1 MQNMKG
7 KSSFFA
13 SASCLALACILQI
26 SCSTTRVM
34 EEGQYRLASNKVEIK
49 GDDKLRVSE
58 IESYVKQKP
67 NSYIIFGWNPFLNIY
82 NWSGKDPDKAVNKLI
97 RNMGTAPVIYQP
109 SQVEASIDNIKRHLK
124 YLGYYGSDVRSDVRV
139 QGRKVHVTYS
149 VNTGKRF
156 RIGKLTYSVPDGEL
170 SRDFFADTSAVSIK
184 PGDFL
189 SENELEKETERSAA
203 VLRSKGYFGF
213 SKNYYSF
220 EADTLHS
227 KDTADLLMMVKEYTR
242 NQTPEDARPHRKFS
256 IGDVTVTY
264 DKDLRFND
272 KVLKEMCTLKPGD
285 RYDEN
290 EVNTTYSRL
299 SALRLF
305 SGVNIELTPRDTGI
319 VDCDINLTRSKMQ
332 GFKVN
337 LEGSTNSTGL
347 IGISPQFS
355 YYHKNIFH
363 GGEWL
368 NLGFLGNF
376 QFKYDDSNVKSNE
389 FGVSAGLSFPEF
401 LGLPN
406 SMFKGPSVPR
416 TEINASYNYQNRP
429 EYTRN
434 MISTSFGYS
443 GSLRSGKLFYQ
454 IYPIQA
460 KIVRLTDLDPNFYTT
475 LAGNPFMRDAY
486 QNHFDVG
493 SGLVAYYT
501 TSTALAPK
509 VSYEYARVQLDA
521 SGNVISLFNRTMRQD
536 EYGSRLIWNTPYSQY
551 VRGEL
556 TLGKTLVFG
565 KNSKHAIAARL
576 LGGVGYAY
584 GNSSTIP
591 FEKQFYSGGANSM
604 RGWQARALGPG
615 KSKADTT
622 FVIPSQ
628 TGDVKLEANL
638 EYRFPMFWKLC
649 GAVFTD
655 VGNIWTLKET
665 EGADD
670 GQETHFALNTL
681 ASSLAA
687 NWGIGLRLDLNFLIL
702 RIDLGMKL
710 YDPSQDFDKW
720 RAPAQWLKKDGYS
733 IHFGVGYPF

>member
-1 MQNMKG
+1 MATAVL
-7 KSSFFA
+7 SF
-13 SASCLALACILQI
+13 
-26 SCSTTRVM
+26 SCSTTRVLGD
-34 EEGQYRLASNKVEIK
+34 GQFRLADNKVVVDNDRK
-49 GDDKLRVSE
+49 FNTKE
-58 IESYVKQKP
+58 IESYIKQKP

-82 NWSGKDPDKAVNKLI
+82 NWSGKNADKGINKFLRKI
-97 RNMGTAPVIYQP
+97 GTAPVVYQP
-109 SQVEASIDNIKRHLK
+109 SQVEASVENINRHLE
-124 YLGYYGSDVRSDVRV
+124 YLGYYGSDVRSEVRV
-139 QGRKVHVTYS
+139 NGKRVTVTYS
-149 VNTGKRF
+149 VTLGRRY
-156 RIGKLTYSVPDGEL
+156 RIGNVSFAVPDGEFKE
-170 SRDFFADTSAVSIK
+170 DFYADTAAVSIR

-189 SENELEKETERSAA
+189 SEDALEKETERAA
-203 VLRSKGYFGF
+203 SMFRRKGYFGF
-213 SKNYYSF
+213 TKNYFSF
-220 EADTLHS
+220 EADTLARR
-227 KDTADLLMMVKEYTR
+227 DTADLLMTVKEYTR
-242 NQTPEDARPHRKFS
+242 NQTAEYARPHRKYFF
-256 IGDVTVTY
+256 GDVSISY
-264 DKDLRFND
+264 DNDLKFND
-272 KVLKEMCTLKPGD
+272 RVLKNICTIRPGAM
-285 RYDEN
+285 YDER

-305 SGVNIELTPRDTGI
+305 SGVNVALNPRDSGI
-319 VDCDINLTRSKMQ
+319 VDCDISLTKSRMQ

-347 IGISPQFS
+347 IGISPQVS

-363 GGEWL
+363 GAQWL

-376 QFKYDDSNVKSNE
+376 QFKYDDRSVKSNE

-406 SMFKGPSVPR
+406 SIFKGPSVPR

-434 MISTSFGYS
+434 MISTSYGYS
-443 GSLRSGKLFYQ
+443 GSLRNGKFFYQ
-454 IYPIQA
+454 FYPIQA
-460 KIVRLTDLDPNFYTT
+460 KIVRLTNLDPNFYTT
-475 LAGNPFMRDAY
+475 LSGNPFMRDAY

-501 TSTALAPK
+501 TSTALVPK
-509 VSYEYARVQLDA
+509 ETYEYARLQLDA
-521 SGNVISLFNRTMRQD
+521 SGNVLSLFNKAMKSD

-551 VRGEL
+551 IRTEL
-556 TLGKTLVFG
+556 TLGKTFVFG
-565 KNSKHAIAARL
+565 KNGGQALAIRL

-604 RGWQARALGPG
+604 RGWQARSLGPG
-615 KSKADTT
+615 NSKADTT

-665 EGADD
+665 DGDD
-670 GQETHFALNTL
+670 GSHTHFDLKNL
-681 ASSLAA
+681 AASLAA
-687 NWGIGLRLDLNFLIL
+687 DWGIGLRVDLNFLIL
-702 RIDLGMKL
+702 RLDMGMKV
-710 YDPSQDFDKW
+710 YDPSLDTARW
-720 RAPAQWLKKDGYS
+720 RSPSQWLKKDGYTL
-733 IHFGVGYPF
+733 HFGVGYPF

>member
-1 MQNMKG
+1 MATAVL
-7 KSSFFA
+7 SF
-13 SASCLALACILQI
+13 
-26 SCSTTRVM
+26 SCSTTRVLGD
-34 EEGQYRLASNKVEIK
+34 GQFRLADNKVVVDNDRK
-49 GDDKLRVSE
+49 FNTKE
-58 IESYVKQKP
+58 IESYIKQKP

-82 NWSGKDPDKAVNKLI
+82 NWSGKNADKGINKFLRKI
-97 RNMGTAPVIYQP
+97 GTAPVVYQP
-109 SQVEASIDNIKRHLK
+109 SQVEASVENINRHLE
-124 YLGYYGSDVRSDVRV
+124 YLGYYGSDVRSEVRV
-139 QGRKVHVTYS
+139 NGKRVTVTYS
-149 VNTGKRF
+149 VTLGRRY
-156 RIGKLTYSVPDGEL
+156 RIGNVSFAVPDGEFKE
-170 SRDFFADTSAVSIK
+170 DFYADTAAVSIR

-189 SENELEKETERSAA
+189 SEDALEKETERAA
-203 VLRSKGYFGF
+203 SMFRRKGYFGF
-213 SKNYYSF
+213 TKNYFSF
-220 EADTLHS
+220 EADTLARR
-227 KDTADLLMMVKEYTR
+227 DTADLLMTVKEYTR
-242 NQTPEDARPHRKFS
+242 NQTAEYARPHRKYFF
-256 IGDVTVTY
+256 GDVSISY
-264 DKDLRFND
+264 DNDLKFND
-272 KVLKEMCTLKPGD
+272 RVLKNICTIRPGVM
-285 RYDEN
+285 YDER

-305 SGVNIELTPRDTGI
+305 SGVNVALNPRDSGI
-319 VDCDINLTRSKMQ
+319 VDCDISLTKSRMQ

-347 IGISPQFS
+347 IGISPQVS

-363 GGEWL
+363 GGQWL

-376 QFKYDDSNVKSNE
+376 QFKYDDRSVKSNE

-406 SMFKGPSVPR
+406 SIFHGPSLPR

-434 MISTSFGYS
+434 MISTSYGYS
-443 GSLRSGKLFYQ
+443 GSLRNGKFFYQ
-454 IYPIQA
+454 FYPIQA
-460 KIVRLTDLDPNFYTT
+460 KIVRLTNLDPNFYTT
-475 LAGNPFMRDAY
+475 LSGNPFMRDAY

-501 TSTALAPK
+501 TSTALVPK
-509 VSYEYARVQLDA
+509 ETYEYARLQLDA
-521 SGNVISLFNRTMRQD
+521 SGNVLSLFNKAMKSD

-551 VRGEL
+551 IRTEL
-556 TLGKTLVFG
+556 TLGKTFVFG
-565 KNSKHAIAARL
+565 KNGGQALAIRL

-604 RGWQARALGPG
+604 RGWQARSLGPG
-615 KSKADTT
+615 NSKADTT

-665 EGADD
+665 DGDD
-670 GQETHFALNTL
+670 GSHTHFDLKNL
-681 ASSLAA
+681 AASLAA
-687 NWGIGLRLDLNFLIL
+687 DWGIGLRVDLNFLIL
-702 RIDLGMKL
+702 RLDMGMKV
-710 YDPSQDFDKW
+710 YDPSLDTARW
-720 RAPAQWLKKDGYS
+720 RSPSQWLKKDGYTL
-733 IHFGVGYPF
+733 HFGVGYPF

>member
-1 MQNMKG
+1 MATAVL
-7 KSSFFA
+7 SF
-13 SASCLALACILQI
+13 
-26 SCSTTRVM
+26 SCSTTRVLGD
-34 EEGQYRLASNKVEIK
+34 GQFRLADNKVVVDNDRK
-49 GDDKLRVSE
+49 FNTKE
-58 IESYVKQKP
+58 IESYIKQKP

-82 NWSGKDPDKAVNKLI
+82 NWSGKNADKGINKFLREI
-97 RNMGTAPVIYQP
+97 GTAPVVYQP
-109 SQVEASIDNIKRHLK
+109 SQVEASVENINRHLE
-124 YLGYYGSDVRSDVRV
+124 YLGYYGSDVRSEVRV
-139 QGRKVHVTYS
+139 NGKRVTVTYS
-149 VNTGKRF
+149 VTLGRRY
-156 RIGKLTYSVPDGEL
+156 RIGKVSFAVPDGEFKE
-170 SRDFFADTSAVSIK
+170 DFYADTAAVSIR

-189 SENELEKETERSAA
+189 SEDALEKETERAA
-203 VLRSKGYFGF
+203 SMFRRKGYFGF
-213 SKNYYSF
+213 TKNYFSF
-220 EADTLHS
+220 EADTLARR
-227 KDTADLLMMVKEYTR
+227 DTADLLMTVKEYTR
-242 NQTPEDARPHRKFS
+242 NQTAEYARPHRKYFF
-256 IGDVTVTY
+256 GDVSISY
-264 DKDLRFND
+264 DNDLKFND
-272 KVLKEMCTLKPGD
+272 RVLKNICTIRPGAM
-285 RYDEN
+285 YDER

-305 SGVNIELTPRDTGI
+305 SGVNVALNPRDSGI
-319 VDCDINLTRSKMQ
+319 VDCDISLTKSRMQ

-347 IGISPQFS
+347 IGISPQVS

-363 GGEWL
+363 GGQWL

-376 QFKYDDSNVKSNE
+376 QFKYDDRSVKSNE

-406 SMFKGPSVPR
+406 SIFKGPSVPR

-434 MISTSFGYS
+434 MISTSYGYS
-443 GSLRSGKLFYQ
+443 GSLRNGKFFYQ
-454 IYPIQA
+454 FYPIQA
-460 KIVRLTDLDPNFYTT
+460 KIVRLTNLDPNFYTT
-475 LAGNPFMRDAY
+475 LSGNPFMRDAY

-501 TSTALAPK
+501 TSTALVPK
-509 VSYEYARVQLDA
+509 ETYEYARLQLDA
-521 SGNVISLFNRTMRQD
+521 SGNVLSLFNKAMKSD

-551 VRGEL
+551 IRTEL
-556 TLGKTLVFG
+556 TLGKTFVFG
-565 KNSKHAIAARL
+565 KNGGQALAIRL

-604 RGWQARALGPG
+604 RGWQARSLGPG
-615 KSKADTT
+615 NSKADTT

-665 EGADD
+665 DGDD
-670 GQETHFALNTL
+670 GSHTHFDLKNL
-681 ASSLAA
+681 AASLAA
-687 NWGIGLRLDLNFLIL
+687 DWGIGLRVDLNFLIL
-702 RIDLGMKL
+702 RLDMGMKV
-710 YDPSQDFDKW
+710 YDPSLDTARW
-720 RAPAQWLKKDGYS
+720 RSPSQWLKKDGYTL
-733 IHFGVGYPF
+733 HFGVGYPF

>member
-1 MQNMKG
+1 MATTVL
-7 KSSFFA
+7 SF
-13 SASCLALACILQI
+13 
-26 SCSTTRVM
+26 SCSTTRVLGD
-34 EEGQYRLASNKVEIK
+34 GQFRLADNKVVVDNDRK
-49 GDDKLRVSE
+49 FNTKE
-58 IESYVKQKP
+58 IESYIKQKP

-82 NWSGKDPDKAVNKLI
+82 NWSGKNADKGINKFLRKI
-97 RNMGTAPVIYQP
+97 GTAPVVYQP
-109 SQVEASIDNIKRHLK
+109 SQVEASVENINRHLE
-124 YLGYYGSDVRSDVRV
+124 YLGYYGSDVRSEVRV
-139 QGRKVHVTYS
+139 NGKRVTVTYS
-149 VNTGKRF
+149 VTLGR
-156 RIGKLTYSVPDGEL
+156 RYMIGNVSFAVPDGEFKE
-170 SRDFFADTSAVSIK
+170 DFYADTAAVSIR

-189 SENELEKETERSAA
+189 SEDALEKETERAA
-203 VLRSKGYFGF
+203 SMFRRKGYFGF
-213 SKNYYSF
+213 TKNYFSF
-220 EADTLHS
+220 EADTLARR
-227 KDTADLLMMVKEYTR
+227 DTADLLMTVKEYTR
-242 NQTPEDARPHRKFS
+242 NQTAEYARPHRKYFF
-256 IGDVTVTY
+256 GDVSISY
-264 DKDLRFND
+264 DNDLKFND
-272 KVLKEMCTLKPGD
+272 RVLKNICTIRPGAM
-285 RYDEN
+285 YDER

-305 SGVNIELTPRDTGI
+305 SGVNVALNPRDSGI
-319 VDCDINLTRSKMQ
+319 VDCDISLTKSRMQ

-347 IGISPQFS
+347 IGISPQVS

-363 GGEWL
+363 GGQWL

-376 QFKYDDSNVKSNE
+376 QFKYDDRSVKSNE

-406 SMFKGPSVPR
+406 SIFHGPSVPR

-434 MISTSFGYS
+434 MISTSYGYS
-443 GSLRSGKLFYQ
+443 GSLRNGKFFYQ
-454 IYPIQA
+454 FYPIQA
-460 KIVRLTDLDPNFYTT
+460 KIVRLTNLDPNFYTT
-475 LAGNPFMRDAY
+475 LSGNPFMRDAY

-501 TSTALAPK
+501 TSTALVPK
-509 VSYEYARVQLDA
+509 ETYEYARLQLDA
-521 SGNVISLFNRTMRQD
+521 SGNVLSLFNKAMKSD

-551 VRGEL
+551 IRTEL
-556 TLGKTLVFG
+556 TLGKTFVFG
-565 KNSKHAIAARL
+565 KNGGQALAIRL

-604 RGWQARALGPG
+604 RGWQARSLGPG
-615 KSKADTT
+615 NSKADTT

-665 EGADD
+665 DGDD
-670 GQETHFALNTL
+670 GSHTHFDLKNL
-681 ASSLAA
+681 AASLAA
-687 NWGIGLRLDLNFLIL
+687 DWGIGLRVDLNFLIL
-702 RIDLGMKL
+702 RLDMGMKV
-710 YDPSQDFDKW
+710 YDPSLDTARW
-720 RAPAQWLKKDGYS
+720 RSPSQWLKKDGYTL
-733 IHFGVGYPF
+733 HFGVGYPF

>member
-1 MQNMKG
+1 MATAVL
-7 KSSFFA
+7 SF
-13 SASCLALACILQI
+13 
-26 SCSTTRVM
+26 SCSTTRVLGD
-34 EEGQYRLASNKVEIK
+34 GQFRLADNKVVVDNDRK
-49 GDDKLRVSE
+49 FNTKE
-58 IESYVKQKP
+58 IESYIKQKP

-82 NWSGKDPDKAVNKLI
+82 NWSGKNADKGINKFLRKI
-97 RNMGTAPVIYQP
+97 GTAPVVYQP
-109 SQVEASIDNIKRHLK
+109 SQVEASVENINRHLE
-124 YLGYYGSDVRSDVRV
+124 YLGYYGSDVRSEVRV
-139 QGRKVHVTYS
+139 NGKRVTVTYS
-149 VNTGKRF
+149 VTLGRRY
-156 RIGKLTYSVPDGEL
+156 RIGNVSFAVPDGEFKE
-170 SRDFFADTSAVSIK
+170 DFYADTAVVSIR

-189 SENELEKETERSAA
+189 SEDALEKETERAA
-203 VLRSKGYFGF
+203 SMFRRKGYFGF
-213 SKNYYSF
+213 TKNYFSF
-220 EADTLHS
+220 EADTLARR
-227 KDTADLLMMVKEYTR
+227 DTADLLMTVKEYTR
-242 NQTPEDARPHRKFS
+242 NQTAEYARPHRKYFF
-256 IGDVTVTY
+256 GDVSISY
-264 DKDLRFND
+264 DNDLKFND
-272 KVLKEMCTLKPGD
+272 RVLKNICTIRPGAM
-285 RYDEN
+285 YDER

-305 SGVNIELTPRDTGI
+305 SGVNVALNPRDSGI
-319 VDCDINLTRSKMQ
+319 VDCDISLTKSRMQ

-347 IGISPQFS
+347 IGISPQVS

-363 GGEWL
+363 GGQWL

-376 QFKYDDSNVKSNE
+376 QFKYDDRSVKSNE

-406 SMFKGPSVPR
+406 SIFHGPSVPR

-434 MISTSFGYS
+434 MISTSYGYS
-443 GSLRSGKLFYQ
+443 GSLRNGKFFYQ
-454 IYPIQA
+454 FYPIQA
-460 KIVRLTDLDPNFYTT
+460 KIVRLTNLDPNFYTT
-475 LAGNPFMRDAY
+475 LSGNPFMRDAY

-501 TSTALAPK
+501 TSTALVPK
-509 VSYEYARVQLDA
+509 ETYEYARLQLDA
-521 SGNVISLFNRTMRQD
+521 SGNVLSLFNKAMKSD

-551 VRGEL
+551 IRTEL
-556 TLGKTLVFG
+556 TLGKTFVFG
-565 KNSKHAIAARL
+565 KNGGQALAIRL

-604 RGWQARALGPG
+604 RGWQARSLGPG
-615 KSKADTT
+615 NSKADTT

-665 EGADD
+665 DGDD
-670 GQETHFALNTL
+670 GSHTHFDLKNL
-681 ASSLAA
+681 AASLAA
-687 NWGIGLRLDLNFLIL
+687 DWGIGLRVDLNFLIL
-702 RIDLGMKL
+702 RLDMGMKV
-710 YDPSQDFDKW
+710 YDPSLDTARW
-720 RAPAQWLKKDGYS
+720 RSPSQWLKKDGYTL
-733 IHFGVGYPF
+733 HFGVGYPF

>member
-1 MQNMKG
+1 MATAVL
-7 KSSFFA
+7 SF
-13 SASCLALACILQI
+13 
-26 SCSTTRVM
+26 SCSTTRVLGD
-34 EEGQYRLASNKVEIK
+34 GQFRLADNKVVVDNDRK
-49 GDDKLRVSE
+49 FNTKE
-58 IESYVKQKP
+58 IESYIKQKP

-82 NWSGKDPDKAVNKLI
+82 NWSGKNADKGINKFLRKI
-97 RNMGTAPVIYQP
+97 GTAPVVYQP
-109 SQVEASIDNIKRHLK
+109 SQVEASVENINRHLE
-124 YLGYYGSDVRSDVRV
+124 YLGYYGSDVRSEVRV
-139 QGRKVHVTYS
+139 NGKRVTVTYS
-149 VNTGKRF
+149 VTLGRRY
-156 RIGKLTYSVPDGEL
+156 RIGNVSFAVPDGEFKE
-170 SRDFFADTSAVSIK
+170 DFYADTAAVSIR

-189 SENELEKETERSAA
+189 SEDALEKETEHAA
-203 VLRSKGYFGF
+203 SMFRRKGYFGF
-213 SKNYYSF
+213 TKNYFSF
-220 EADTLHS
+220 EADTLARR
-227 KDTADLLMMVKEYTR
+227 DTADLLMTVKEYTR
-242 NQTPEDARPHRKFS
+242 NQTAEYARPHRKYFF
-256 IGDVTVTY
+256 GDVSISY
-264 DKDLRFND
+264 DNDLKFND
-272 KVLKEMCTLKPGD
+272 RVLKNICTIRPGAM
-285 RYDEN
+285 YDER

-305 SGVNIELTPRDTGI
+305 SGVNVALNPRDSGI
-319 VDCDINLTRSKMQ
+319 VDCDISLTKSRMQ

-347 IGISPQFS
+347 IGISPQVS

-363 GGEWL
+363 GGQWL

-376 QFKYDDSNVKSNE
+376 QFKYDDRSVKSNE

-406 SMFKGPSVPR
+406 SIFKGPSVPR

-434 MISTSFGYS
+434 MISTSYGYS
-443 GSLRSGKLFYQ
+443 GSLRNGKFFYQ
-454 IYPIQA
+454 FYPIQA
-460 KIVRLTDLDPNFYTT
+460 KIVRLTNLDPNFYTT
-475 LAGNPFMRDAY
+475 LSGNPFMRDAY

-501 TSTALAPK
+501 TSTALVPK
-509 VSYEYARVQLDA
+509 ETYEYARLQLDA
-521 SGNVISLFNRTMRQD
+521 SGNVLSLFNKAMKSD

-551 VRGEL
+551 IRTEL
-556 TLGKTLVFG
+556 TLGKTFVFG
-565 KNSKHAIAARL
+565 KNGGQALAIRL

-604 RGWQARALGPG
+604 RGWQARSLGPG
-615 KSKADTT
+615 NSKADTT

-665 EGADD
+665 DGDD
-670 GQETHFALNTL
+670 GSHTHFDLKNL
-681 ASSLAA
+681 AASLAA
-687 NWGIGLRLDLNFLIL
+687 DWGIGLRVDLNFLIL
-702 RIDLGMKL
+702 RLDMGMKV
-710 YDPSQDFDKW
+710 YDPSLDTARW
-720 RAPAQWLKKDGYS
+720 RSPSQWLKKDGYTL
-733 IHFGVGYPF
+733 HFGVGYPF

>member
-1 MQNMKG
+1 MRK
-7 KSSFFA
+7 KPSFCLFA
-13 SASCLALACILQI
+13 ATVMATAVLSF
-26 SCSTTRVM
+26 SCSTTRVLGD
-34 EEGQYRLASNKVEIK
+34 GQFRLADNKVVVDNDRK
-49 GDDKLRVSE
+49 FNTKE
-58 IESYVKQKP
+58 IESYIKQKP

-82 NWSGKDPDKAVNKLI
+82 NWSGKNADKGINKFLRKI
-97 RNMGTAPVIYQP
+97 GTAPVVYQP
-109 SQVEASIDNIKRHLK
+109 SQVEASVENINRHLE
-124 YLGYYGSDVRSDVRV
+124 YLGYYGSDVRSEVRV
-139 QGRKVHVTYS
+139 NGKRVTVTYS
-149 VNTGKRF
+149 VTLGRRY
-156 RIGKLTYSVPDGEL
+156 RIGNVSFAVPDGEFKE
-170 SRDFFADTSAVSIK
+170 DFYADTAAVSIR

-189 SENELEKETERSAA
+189 SEDALEKETERAA
-203 VLRSKGYFGF
+203 SMFRRKGYFGF
-213 SKNYYSF
+213 TKNYFSF
-220 EADTLHS
+220 EADTLARR
-227 KDTADLLMMVKEYTR
+227 DTADLLMTVKEYTR
-242 NQTPEDARPHRKFS
+242 NQTAEYARPHRKYFF
-256 IGDVTVTY
+256 GDVSISY
-264 DKDLRFND
+264 DNDLKFND
-272 KVLKEMCTLKPGD
+272 RVLKNICTIRPGAM
-285 RYDEN
+285 YDER

-305 SGVNIELTPRDTGI
+305 SGVNVALNPRDSGI
-319 VDCDINLTRSKMQ
+319 VDCDISLTKSRMQ

-347 IGISPQFS
+347 IGISPQVS

-363 GGEWL
+363 GGQWL

-376 QFKYDDSNVKSNE
+376 QFKYDDRSVKSNE

-406 SMFKGPSVPR
+406 SIFHGPSLPR

-434 MISTSFGYS
+434 MISTSYGYS
-443 GSLRSGKLFYQ
+443 GSLRNGKFFYQ
-454 IYPIQA
+454 FYPIQA
-460 KIVRLTDLDPNFYTT
+460 KIVRLTNLDPNFYTT
-475 LAGNPFMRDAY
+475 LSGNPFMRDAY

-501 TSTALAPK
+501 TSTALVPK
-509 VSYEYARVQLDA
+509 ETYEYARLQLDA
-521 SGNVISLFNRTMRQD
+521 SGNVLSLFNKAMKSD

-551 VRGEL
+551 IRTEL
-556 TLGKTLVFG
+556 TLGKTFVFG
-565 KNSKHAIAARL
+565 KNGGQALAIRL

-604 RGWQARALGPG
+604 RGWQARSLGPG
-615 KSKADTT
+615 NSKADTT

-665 EGADD
+665 DGDD
-670 GQETHFALNTL
+670 GSHTHFDLKNL
-681 ASSLAA
+681 AGSLAA
-687 NWGIGLRLDLNFLIL
+687 DWGIGLRVDLNFLIL
-702 RIDLGMKL
+702 RLDMGMKV
-710 YDPSQDFDKW
+710 YDPSLDTARW
-720 RAPAQWLKKDGYS
+720 RSPSQWLKKDGYTL
-733 IHFGVGYPF
+733 HFGVGYPF

>member
-1 MQNMKG
+1 MATAVL
-7 KSSFFA
+7 SF
-13 SASCLALACILQI
+13 
-26 SCSTTRVM
+26 SCSTTRVLGD
-34 EEGQYRLASNKVEIK
+34 GQFRLADNKVVVDNDRK
-49 GDDKLRVSE
+49 FNTKE
-58 IESYVKQKP
+58 IESYIKQKP

-82 NWSGKDPDKAVNKLI
+82 NWSGKNADKGINKFLREI
-97 RNMGTAPVIYQP
+97 GTAPVVYQP
-109 SQVEASIDNIKRHLK
+109 SQVEASVENINRHLE
-124 YLGYYGSDVRSDVRV
+124 YLGYYGSDVRSEVRV
-139 QGRKVHVTYS
+139 NGKRVTVTYS
-149 VNTGKRF
+149 VTLGRRY
-156 RIGKLTYSVPDGEL
+156 RIGNVSFAVPDGEFKE
-170 SRDFFADTSAVSIK
+170 DFYADTAAVSIR

-189 SENELEKETERSAA
+189 SEDALEKETERAA
-203 VLRSKGYFGF
+203 SMFRRKGYFGF
-213 SKNYYSF
+213 TKNYFSF
-220 EADTLHS
+220 EADTLARR
-227 KDTADLLMMVKEYTR
+227 DTADLLMTVKEYTR
-242 NQTPEDARPHRKFS
+242 NQTAEYARPHRKYFF
-256 IGDVTVTY
+256 GDVSISY
-264 DKDLRFND
+264 DNDLKFND
-272 KVLKEMCTLKPGD
+272 RVLTNICTIRPGAM
-285 RYDEN
+285 YDER

-305 SGVNIELTPRDTGI
+305 SGVNVALNPRDSGI
-319 VDCDINLTRSKMQ
+319 VDCDISLTKSRMQ

-347 IGISPQFS
+347 IGISPQVS

-363 GGEWL
+363 GGQWL

-376 QFKYDDSNVKSNE
+376 QFKYDDRSVKSNE

-406 SMFKGPSVPR
+406 SIFHGPSLPR

-434 MISTSFGYS
+434 MISTSYGYS
-443 GSLRSGKLFYQ
+443 GSLRNGKFFYQ
-454 IYPIQA
+454 FYPIQA
-460 KIVRLTDLDPNFYTT
+460 KIVRLTNLDPNFYTT
-475 LAGNPFMRDAY
+475 LSGNPFMRDAY

-501 TSTALAPK
+501 TSTALVPK
-509 VSYEYARVQLDA
+509 ETYEYARLQLDA
-521 SGNVISLFNRTMRQD
+521 SGNVLSLFNKAMKSD

-551 VRGEL
+551 IRTEL
-556 TLGKTLVFG
+556 TLGKTFVFG
-565 KNSKHAIAARL
+565 KNGGQALAIRL

-604 RGWQARALGPG
+604 RGWQARSLGPG
-615 KSKADTT
+615 NSKADTT

-665 EGADD
+665 DGDD
-670 GQETHFALNTL
+670 GSHTHFDLKNL
-681 ASSLAA
+681 AASLAA
-687 NWGIGLRLDLNFLIL
+687 DWGIGLRVDLNFLIL
-702 RIDLGMKL
+702 RLDMGMKV
-710 YDPSQDFDKW
+710 YDPSLDTARW
-720 RAPAQWLKKDGYS
+720 RSPSQWLKKDGYTL
-733 IHFGVGYPF
+733 HFGVGYPF

>member
-1 MQNMKG
+1 MATAVL
-7 KSSFFA
+7 SF
-13 SASCLALACILQI
+13 
-26 SCSTTRVM
+26 SCSTTRVLGD
-34 EEGQYRLASNKVEIK
+34 GQFRLADNKVVVDNDRK
-49 GDDKLRVSE
+49 FNTKE
-58 IESYVKQKP
+58 IESYIKQKP

-82 NWSGKDPDKAVNKLI
+82 NWSGKNADKGINKFLREI
-97 RNMGTAPVIYQP
+97 GTAPVVYQP
-109 SQVEASIDNIKRHLK
+109 SQVEASVENINRHLE
-124 YLGYYGSDVRSDVRV
+124 YLGYYGSDVRSEVRV
-139 QGRKVHVTYS
+139 NGKRVTVTYS
-149 VNTGKRF
+149 VTLGRRY
-156 RIGKLTYSVPDGEL
+156 RIGNVSFAVPDGEFKE
-170 SRDFFADTSAVSIK
+170 DFYADTAAVSIR

-189 SENELEKETERSAA
+189 SEDALEKETERAA
-203 VLRSKGYFGF
+203 SMFRRKGYFGF
-213 SKNYYSF
+213 TKNYFSF
-220 EADTLHS
+220 EADTLARR
-227 KDTADLLMMVKEYTR
+227 DTADLLMTVKEYTR
-242 NQTPEDARPHRKFS
+242 NQTAEYARPHRKYFF
-256 IGDVTVTY
+256 GDVSISY
-264 DKDLRFND
+264 DNDLKFND
-272 KVLKEMCTLKPGD
+272 RVLKNICTIRPGAM
-285 RYDEN
+285 YDER

-305 SGVNIELTPRDTGI
+305 SGVNVSLNPRDSGI
-319 VDCDINLTRSKMQ
+319 VDCDISLTKSRTQ

-347 IGISPQFS
+347 IGISPQVS

-363 GGEWL
+363 GGQWL

-376 QFKYDDSNVKSNE
+376 QFKYDDRSVKSNE

-406 SMFKGPSVPR
+406 SIFHGPSVPR

-434 MISTSFGYS
+434 MISTSYGYS
-443 GSLRSGKLFYQ
+443 GSLRNGKFFYQ
-454 IYPIQA
+454 FYPIQA
-460 KIVRLTDLDPNFYTT
+460 KIVRLTNLDPNFYTT
-475 LAGNPFMRDAY
+475 LSGNPFMRDAY

-501 TSTALAPK
+501 TSTALVPK
-509 VSYEYARVQLDA
+509 ETYEYARLQLDA
-521 SGNVISLFNRTMRQD
+521 SGNVLSLFNKAMKSD

-551 VRGEL
+551 IRTEL
-556 TLGKTLVFG
+556 TLGKTFVFG
-565 KNSKHAIAARL
+565 KNGGQALAIRL

-604 RGWQARALGPG
+604 RGWQARSLGPG
-615 KSKADTT
+615 NSKADTT

-665 EGADD
+665 DGDD
-670 GQETHFALNTL
+670 GSHTHFDLKNL
-681 ASSLAA
+681 AASLAA
-687 NWGIGLRLDLNFLIL
+687 DWGIGLRVDLNFLIL
-702 RIDLGMKL
+702 RLDMGMKV
-710 YDPSQDFDKW
+710 YDPSLDTARW
-720 RAPAQWLKKDGYS
+720 RSPSQWLKKDGYTL
-733 IHFGVGYPF
+733 HFGVGYPF

>member
-1 MQNMKG
+1 MATAVL
-7 KSSFFA
+7 SF
-13 SASCLALACILQI
+13 
-26 SCSTTRVM
+26 SCSTTRVLGD
-34 EEGQYRLASNKVEIK
+34 GQFRLADNKVVVDNDRK
-49 GDDKLRVSE
+49 FNTKE
-58 IESYVKQKP
+58 IESYIKQKP

-82 NWSGKDPDKAVNKLI
+82 NWSGKNADKGINKFLRKI
-97 RNMGTAPVIYQP
+97 GTAPVVYQP
-109 SQVEASIDNIKRHLK
+109 SQVEASVENINRHLE
-124 YLGYYGSDVRSDVRV
+124 YLGYYGSDVRSEVRV
-139 QGRKVHVTYS
+139 NGKRVTVTYS
-149 VNTGKRF
+149 VTLGRRY
-156 RIGKLTYSVPDGEL
+156 RIGNVSFAVPDGEFKE
-170 SRDFFADTSAVSIK
+170 DFYADTAAVSIR

-189 SENELEKETERSAA
+189 SEDALEKETERAA
-203 VLRSKGYFGF
+203 SMFRRKGYFGF
-213 SKNYYSF
+213 TKNYFSF
-220 EADTLHS
+220 EADTLARR
-227 KDTADLLMMVKEYTR
+227 DTADLLMTVKEYTR
-242 NQTPEDARPHRKFS
+242 NQTAEYARPHRKYFF
-256 IGDVTVTY
+256 GDVSISY
-264 DKDLRFND
+264 DNDLKFND
-272 KVLKEMCTLKPGD
+272 RVLKNICTIRPGAM
-285 RYDEN
+285 YDER

-305 SGVNIELTPRDTGI
+305 SGVNVALNPRDSGI
-319 VDCDINLTRSKMQ
+319 VDCDISLTKSRMQ

-347 IGISPQFS
+347 IGISPQVS

-363 GGEWL
+363 GGQWL

-376 QFKYDDSNVKSNE
+376 QFKYDDRSVKSNE

-406 SMFKGPSVPR
+406 SIFHGPSLPR

-434 MISTSFGYS
+434 MISTSYGYS
-443 GSLRSGKLFYQ
+443 GSLRNGQFFYQ
-454 IYPIQA
+454 FYPIQA
-460 KIVRLTDLDPNFYTT
+460 KIVRLTNLDPNFYTT
-475 LAGNPFMRDAY
+475 LSGNPFMRDAY

-501 TSTALAPK
+501 TSTALVPK
-509 VSYEYARVQLDA
+509 ETYEYARLQLDA
-521 SGNVISLFNRTMRQD
+521 SGNVLSLFNKAMKSD

-551 VRGEL
+551 IRTEL
-556 TLGKTLVFG
+556 TLGKTFVFG
-565 KNSKHAIAARL
+565 KNGGQALAIRL

-604 RGWQARALGPG
+604 RGWQARSLGPG
-615 KSKADTT
+615 NSKADTT

-665 EGADD
+665 DGDD
-670 GQETHFALNTL
+670 GSHTHFDLKNL
-681 ASSLAA
+681 AASLAA
-687 NWGIGLRLDLNFLIL
+687 DWGIGLRVDLNFLIL
-702 RIDLGMKL
+702 RLDMGMKV
-710 YDPSQDFDKW
+710 YDPSLDTARW
-720 RAPAQWLKKDGYS
+720 RSPSQWLKKDGYTL
-733 IHFGVGYPF
+733 HFGVGYPF

>member
-1 MQNMKG
+1 MATAVL
-7 KSSFFA
+7 SF
-13 SASCLALACILQI
+13 
-26 SCSTTRVM
+26 SCSTTRVLGD
-34 EEGQYRLASNKVEIK
+34 GQFRLADNKVVVDNDRK
-49 GDDKLRVSE
+49 FNTKE
-58 IESYVKQKP
+58 IESYIKQKP

-82 NWSGKDPDKAVNKLI
+82 NWSGKNADKGINKFLRKI
-97 RNMGTAPVIYQP
+97 GTAPVVYQP
-109 SQVEASIDNIKRHLK
+109 SQVEASVENINRHLE
-124 YLGYYGSDVRSDVRV
+124 YLGYYGSDVRSEVRV
-139 QGRKVHVTYS
+139 NGKRVTVTYS
-149 VNTGKRF
+149 VTLGRRY
-156 RIGKLTYSVPDGEL
+156 RIGNVSFAVPDGEFKE
-170 SRDFFADTSAVSIK
+170 DFYADTAAVSIR

-189 SENELEKETERSAA
+189 SEDALEKETERAA
-203 VLRSKGYFGF
+203 SMFRRKGYFGF
-213 SKNYYSF
+213 TKNYFSF
-220 EADTLHS
+220 EADTLARR
-227 KDTADLLMMVKEYTR
+227 DTADLLMTVKEYTR
-242 NQTPEDARPHRKFS
+242 NQTAEYARPHRKYFF
-256 IGDVTVTY
+256 GDVSISY
-264 DKDLRFND
+264 DNDLKFND
-272 KVLKEMCTLKPGD
+272 RVLKNICTIRPGAM
-285 RYDEN
+285 YDER

-305 SGVNIELTPRDTGI
+305 SGVNVELNPRDSGI
-319 VDCDINLTRSKMQ
+319 VDCDISLTKSRTQ

-347 IGISPQFS
+347 IGISPQVS

-363 GGEWL
+363 GGQWL

-376 QFKYDDSNVKSNE
+376 QFKYDDRSVKSNE

-406 SMFKGPSVPR
+406 SIFHGPSVPR

-434 MISTSFGYS
+434 MISTSYGYS
-443 GSLRSGKLFYQ
+443 GSLRNGKFFYQ
-454 IYPIQA
+454 FYPIQA
-460 KIVRLTDLDPNFYTT
+460 KIVRLTNLDPNFYTT
-475 LAGNPFMRDAY
+475 LSGNPFMRDAY

-501 TSTALAPK
+501 TSTALVPK
-509 VSYEYARVQLDA
+509 ETYEYARLQLDA
-521 SGNVISLFNRTMRQD
+521 SGNVLSLFNKAMKSD

-551 VRGEL
+551 IRTEL
-556 TLGKTLVFG
+556 TLGKTFVFG
-565 KNSKHAIAARL
+565 KNGGQALAIRL

-604 RGWQARALGPG
+604 RGWQARSLGPG
-615 KSKADTT
+615 NSKADTT

-665 EGADD
+665 DGDD
-670 GQETHFALNTL
+670 GSHTHFDLKNL
-681 ASSLAA
+681 AASLAA
-687 NWGIGLRLDLNFLIL
+687 DWGIGLRVDLNFLIL
-702 RIDLGMKL
+702 RLDMGMKV
-710 YDPSQDFDKW
+710 YDPSLDTARW
-720 RAPAQWLKKDGYS
+720 RSPSQWLKKDGYTL
-733 IHFGVGYPF
+733 HFGVGYPF

>member
-1 MQNMKG
+1 MMA
-7 KSSFFA
+7 KSSF
-13 SASCLALACILQI
+13 SHLMVALAVVTALSF
-26 SCSTTRVM
+26 SCSTTRVL
-34 EEGQYRLASNKVEIK
+34 EDGQYRLAANKVEVT
-49 GDDKLRVSE
+49 GDKKFNTKE
-58 IESYVKQKP
+58 IESYIKQKP
-67 NSYIIFGWNPFLNIY
+67 NSYIIFGWNPFLNLY
-82 NWSGKDPDKAVNKLI
+82 NWSGRNPDKTINKFI
-97 RNMGTAPVIYQP
+97 RKIGTAPVIYQP
-109 SQVEASIDNIKRHLK
+109 SQLESSTENIKRHLE
-124 YLGYYGSDVRSDVRV
+124 YLGYYGSDVRNEIVYKGKRV
-139 QGRKVHVTYS
+139 KVKYS
-149 VNTGKRF
+149 VTLGKRF
-156 RIGKLTYSVPDGEL
+156 RIGEITYSLPDGEFK
-170 SRDFFADTSAVSIK
+170 SDFLADTSEISLK
-184 PGDFL
+184 SGDYL
-189 SENELEKETERSAA
+189 SEDALEKETEFRASAM
-203 VLRSKGYFGF
+203 RRKGYFGF
-213 SKNYYSF
+213 TKNYFSF
-220 EADTLHS
+220 EADTLNPT
-227 KDTADLLMMVKEYTR
+227 DTAGLLMIVKEYTR
-242 NQTPEDARPHRKFS
+242 NQTPEYARPHRKYS
-256 IGDVTVTY
+256 LGEVTISY

-272 KVLKEMCTLKPGD
+272 KVLRNMCTLHPGD
-285 RYDEN
+285 RYDED

-299 SALRLF
+299 SALRMF
-305 SGVNIELTPRDTGI
+305 SGVNISLNPRDSGI
-319 VDCDINLTRSKMQ
+319 VDCDINLTRSRMQ

-347 IGISPQFS
+347 IGISPQLS

-363 GGEWL
+363 GGQWL

-376 QFKYDDSNVKSNE
+376 QFKYNDRSVKSNE

-416 TEINASYNYQNRP
+416 TEINTSYNYQNRP

-443 GSLRSGKLFYQ
+443 GSLRGGKFFYQ
-454 IYPIQA
+454 FYPIQA
-460 KIVRLTDLDPNFYTT
+460 KIVRLTNLDPNFYTT
-475 LAGNPFMRDAY
+475 LSGNPFMRDAY

-509 VSYEYARVQLDA
+509 ETYEYARLQLDA
-521 SGNVISLFNRTMRQD
+521 SGNVLSLFNEAMRKD

-551 VRGEL
+551 IRTEL
-556 TLGKTLVFG
+556 TLGKTFVFG
-565 KNSKHAIAARL
+565 KSGGQALAMRL

-584 GNSSTIP
+584 GNSSTVP

-615 KSKADTT
+615 NSKTDTT

-665 EGADD
+665 DGDD
-670 GQETHFALNTL
+670 GSHTHFDLKNIAT
-681 ASSLAA
+681 SLAA
-687 NWGIGLRLDLNFLIL
+687 NWGVGLRVDLNFLIL
-702 RIDLGMKL
+702 RLDMGMKVH
-710 YDPSQDFDKW
+710 DQSRDSDRW
-720 RAPAQWLKKDGYS
+720 RAPSNWLKKDGYS

>member
-1 MQNMKG
+1 MATAVL
-7 KSSFFA
+7 SF
-13 SASCLALACILQI
+13 
-26 SCSTTRVM
+26 SCSTTRVLGD
-34 EEGQYRLASNKVEIK
+34 GQFRLADNKVVVDNDRK
-49 GDDKLRVSE
+49 FNTKE
-58 IESYVKQKP
+58 IESYIKQKP

-82 NWSGKDPDKAVNKLI
+82 NWSGKNADKGINKFLREI
-97 RNMGTAPVIYQP
+97 GTAPVVYQP
-109 SQVEASIDNIKRHLK
+109 SQVEASVENINRHLE
-124 YLGYYGSDVRSDVRV
+124 YLGYYGSDVRSEVRV
-139 QGRKVHVTYS
+139 NGKRVTVTYS
-149 VNTGKRF
+149 VTLGRRY
-156 RIGKLTYSVPDGEL
+156 RIGNVSFAVPDGEFKE
-170 SRDFFADTSAVSIK
+170 DFYADTAAVSIR

-189 SENELEKETERSAA
+189 SEDALEKETERAA
-203 VLRSKGYFGF
+203 SMFRRKGYFGF
-213 SKNYYSF
+213 TKNYFSF
-220 EADTLHS
+220 EADTLARR
-227 KDTADLLMMVKEYTR
+227 DTADLLMTVKEYTR
-242 NQTPEDARPHRKFS
+242 NQTAEYARPHRKYFF
-256 IGDVTVTY
+256 GDVSISY
-264 DKDLRFND
+264 DNDLKFND
-272 KVLKEMCTLKPGD
+272 RVLKNICTIRPGAM
-285 RYDEN
+285 YDER

-305 SGVNIELTPRDTGI
+305 SGVNVALNPRDSGI
-319 VDCDINLTRSKMQ
+319 VDCDISLTKSRMQ

-347 IGISPQFS
+347 IGISPQVS

-363 GGEWL
+363 GGQWL

-376 QFKYDDSNVKSNE
+376 QFKYDDRSVKSNE

-406 SMFKGPSVPR
+406 SIFHGPSLPR

-434 MISTSFGYS
+434 MISTSYGYS
-443 GSLRSGKLFYQ
+443 GSLRNGKFFYQ
-454 IYPIQA
+454 FYPIQA
-460 KIVRLTDLDPNFYTT
+460 KIVRLTNLDPNFYTT
-475 LAGNPFMRDAY
+475 LSGNPFMRDAY

-501 TSTALAPK
+501 TSTALVPK
-509 VSYEYARVQLDA
+509 ETYEYARLQLDA
-521 SGNVISLFNRTMRQD
+521 SGNVLSLFNKAMKSD

-551 VRGEL
+551 IRTEL
-556 TLGKTLVFG
+556 TLGKTFVFG
-565 KNSKHAIAARL
+565 KNGGQALAIRL

-604 RGWQARALGPG
+604 RGWQARSLGPG
-615 KSKADTT
+615 NSKADTT

-665 EGADD
+665 NGDD
-670 GQETHFALNTL
+670 GSHTHFDLKNL
-681 ASSLAA
+681 AASLAA
-687 NWGIGLRLDLNFLIL
+687 DWGIGLRVDLNFLIL
-702 RIDLGMKL
+702 RLDMGMKV
-710 YDPSQDFDKW
+710 YDPSLDTARW
-720 RAPAQWLKKDGYS
+720 RSPSQWLKKDGYTL
-733 IHFGVGYPF
+733 HFGVGYPF

>member
-1 MQNMKG
+1 MATAVL
-7 KSSFFA
+7 SF
-13 SASCLALACILQI
+13 
-26 SCSTTRVM
+26 SCSTTRVLGD
-34 EEGQYRLASNKVEIK
+34 GQFRLADNKVVVDNDRK
-49 GDDKLRVSE
+49 FNTKE
-58 IESYVKQKP
+58 IESYIKQKP

-82 NWSGKDPDKAVNKLI
+82 NWSGKNADKGINKFLRKI
-97 RNMGTAPVIYQP
+97 GTAPVVYQP
-109 SQVEASIDNIKRHLK
+109 SQVEASVENINRHLE
-124 YLGYYGSDVRSDVRV
+124 YLGYYGSDVRSKVRV
-139 QGRKVHVTYS
+139 NGKRVTVTYS
-149 VNTGKRF
+149 VTLGRRY
-156 RIGKLTYSVPDGEL
+156 RIGNVSFAVPDGEFKE
-170 SRDFFADTSAVSIK
+170 DFYADTAAVSIR

-189 SENELEKETERSAA
+189 SEDALEKETERAA
-203 VLRSKGYFGF
+203 SMFRRKGYFGF
-213 SKNYYSF
+213 TKNYFSF
-220 EADTLHS
+220 EADTLARR
-227 KDTADLLMMVKEYTR
+227 DTADLLMTVKEYTR
-242 NQTPEDARPHRKFS
+242 NQTAEYARPHRKYFF
-256 IGDVTVTY
+256 GDVSISY
-264 DKDLRFND
+264 DNDLKFND
-272 KVLKEMCTLKPGD
+272 RVLKNICTIRPGAM
-285 RYDEN
+285 YDER

-305 SGVNIELTPRDTGI
+305 SGVNVALNPRDSGI
-319 VDCDINLTRSKMQ
+319 VDCDISLTKSRTQ

-347 IGISPQFS
+347 IGISPQVS

-363 GGEWL
+363 GGQWL

-376 QFKYDDSNVKSNE
+376 QFKYDDRSVKSNE

-406 SMFKGPSVPR
+406 SIFHGPSVPR

-434 MISTSFGYS
+434 MISTSYGYS
-443 GSLRSGKLFYQ
+443 GSLRNGKFFYQ
-454 IYPIQA
+454 FYPIQA
-460 KIVRLTDLDPNFYTT
+460 KIVRLTNLDPNFYTT
-475 LAGNPFMRDAY
+475 LSGNPFMRDAY

-501 TSTALAPK
+501 TSTALVPK
-509 VSYEYARVQLDA
+509 ETYEYARLQLDA
-521 SGNVISLFNRTMRQD
+521 SGNVLSLFNKAMKSD

-551 VRGEL
+551 IRTEL
-556 TLGKTLVFG
+556 TLGKTFVFG
-565 KNSKHAIAARL
+565 KNGGQALAIRL

-604 RGWQARALGPG
+604 RGWQARSLGPG
-615 KSKADTT
+615 NSKADTT

-665 EGADD
+665 DGDD
-670 GQETHFALNTL
+670 GSHTHFDLKNL
-681 ASSLAA
+681 AASLAA
-687 NWGIGLRLDLNFLIL
+687 DWGIGLRVDLNFLIL
-702 RIDLGMKL
+702 RLDMGMKV
-710 YDPSQDFDKW
+710 YDPSLDTARW
-720 RAPAQWLKKDGYS
+720 RSPSQWLKKDGYTL
-733 IHFGVGYPF
+733 HFGVGYPF

>member
-1 MQNMKG
+1 MATAVL
-7 KSSFFA
+7 SF
-13 SASCLALACILQI
+13 
-26 SCSTTRVM
+26 SCSTTRVLGD
-34 EEGQYRLASNKVEIK
+34 GQFRLADNKVVVDNDRK
-49 GDDKLRVSE
+49 FNTKE
-58 IESYVKQKP
+58 IESYIKQKP

-82 NWSGKDPDKAVNKLI
+82 NWSGKNADKGINKFLRKI
-97 RNMGTAPVIYQP
+97 GTAPVVYQP
-109 SQVEASIDNIKRHLK
+109 SQVEASVENINRHLE
-124 YLGYYGSDVRSDVRV
+124 YLGYYGSDVRSKVRV
-139 QGRKVHVTYS
+139 NGKRVTVTYS
-149 VNTGKRF
+149 VTLGRRY
-156 RIGKLTYSVPDGEL
+156 RIGNVSFAVPDGEFKE
-170 SRDFFADTSAVSIK
+170 DFYADTAAVSIR

-189 SENELEKETERSAA
+189 SEDALEKETERAA
-203 VLRSKGYFGF
+203 SMFRRKGYFGF
-213 SKNYYSF
+213 TKNYFSF
-220 EADTLHS
+220 EADTLARR
-227 KDTADLLMMVKEYTR
+227 DTADLLMTVKEYTR
-242 NQTPEDARPHRKFS
+242 NQTAEYARPHRKYFF
-256 IGDVTVTY
+256 GDVSISY
-264 DKDLRFND
+264 DNDLKFND
-272 KVLKEMCTLKPGD
+272 RVLKNICTIRPGAM
-285 RYDEN
+285 YDER

-305 SGVNIELTPRDTGI
+305 SGVNVALNPRDSGI
-319 VDCDINLTRSKMQ
+319 VDCDISLTKSRTQ

-347 IGISPQFS
+347 IGISPQVS

-363 GGEWL
+363 GGQWL

-376 QFKYDDSNVKSNE
+376 QFKYDDRSVKSNE

-406 SMFKGPSVPR
+406 SIFHGPSLPR

-434 MISTSFGYS
+434 MISTSYGYS
-443 GSLRSGKLFYQ
+443 GSLRNGKFFYQ
-454 IYPIQA
+454 FYPIQA
-460 KIVRLTDLDPNFYTT
+460 KIVRLTNLDPNFYTT
-475 LAGNPFMRDAY
+475 LSGNPFMRDAY

-501 TSTALAPK
+501 TSTALVPK
-509 VSYEYARVQLDA
+509 ETYEYARLQLDA
-521 SGNVISLFNRTMRQD
+521 SGNVLSLFNKAMKSD

-551 VRGEL
+551 IRTEL
-556 TLGKTLVFG
+556 TLGKTFVFG
-565 KNSKHAIAARL
+565 KNGGQALAIRL

-604 RGWQARALGPG
+604 RGWQARSLGPG
-615 KSKADTT
+615 NSKADTT

-665 EGADD
+665 DVDD
-670 GQETHFALNTL
+670 GSHTHFDLKNL
-681 ASSLAA
+681 AASLAA
-687 NWGIGLRLDLNFLIL
+687 DWGIGLRVDLNFLIL
-702 RIDLGMKL
+702 RLDMGMKV
-710 YDPSQDFDKW
+710 YDPSLDTARW
-720 RAPAQWLKKDGYS
+720 RSPSQWLKKDGYTL
-733 IHFGVGYPF
+733 HFGVGYPF